1 MAFPYEMFTKPTEA
15 EKKQYAGLEKYKCPN
30 LVAEIRESN
39 YSMCTL
45 SDHMG
50 LGRCQENDPVIN
62 GKIFGSREILLN
74 EALGLCHLFNCE
86 AEYLFSDQLETY
98 EERPLAYYHHYEMNR
113 RQEADRKRRE
123 LCDRLSQVLKER
135 PELFNIVETL
145 LSGQVLS
152 LLSEQQK
159 MLENLLGGEDNGS
172 AEMCAGSRKTPV

>member
-1 MAFPYEMFTKPTEA
+1 MAFPYEMFIKPTEA
-15 EKKQYAGLEKYKCPN
+15 EKKQYAVLEKYKYPN
-30 LVAEIRESN
+30 LVAEIKESH

-74 EALGLCHLFNCE
+74 EATGLRHLFNCE
-86 AEYLFSDQLETY
+86 VEYLFSDQLEIY

-123 LCDRLSQVLKER
+123 LCERLSQVLKER
-135 PELFNIVETL
+135 PELFGVAETL

-159 MLENLLGGEDNGS
+159 MLENLLGGENSGS
-172 AEMCAGSRKTPV
+172 TKMCAGTRKAPV